1 NAHTCLEKVP
11 FGVLAEIAAQV
22 GENSGMGDLD
32 VVVVPVAVPIDAKH
46 GKRPAFGQILGHL
59 TARLAARHASAR
71 TAIEDHA
78 AVADEALGVRPHAI
92 ALQRAAPAVE
102 SMKDGVD
109 RRQATDAAAILVGRD
124 AVEERLRV
132 ALLHRLEHLAVFGL
146 DPRALGPGDRA
157 W

>member
-1 NAHTCLEKVP
+1 
-11 FGVLAEIAAQV
+11 
-22 GENSGMGDLD
+22 
-32 VVVVPVAVPIDAKH
+32 
-46 GKRPAFGQILGHL
+46 
-59 TARLAARHASAR
+59 R
-71 TAIEDHA
+71 TVIEDHA
-78 AVADEALGVRPHAI
+78 GVADDALGVRPHAI

-157 W
+157 WIAEARAHVREIGAGDQRDRPPARLDGLAERIQESGDARVVGGTAAARQSLVSKTGQHWHDR